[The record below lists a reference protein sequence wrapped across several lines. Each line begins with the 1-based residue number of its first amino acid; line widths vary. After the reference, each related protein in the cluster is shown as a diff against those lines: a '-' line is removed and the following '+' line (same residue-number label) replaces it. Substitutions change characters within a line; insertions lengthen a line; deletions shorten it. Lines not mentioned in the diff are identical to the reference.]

1 MRHVSAILF
10 SISMEFVSQTVLGK
24 EPVTP
29 LADPGALPP
38 SKSVFVF
45 GRRIVYYDVGS
56 GSTVV
61 LLHGFGSQA
70 MSDWRRVIRPLSQGH
85 RVIAL
90 DQIGFGESDKPLVD
104 YSIQTFVDFL
114 GEFLRTLGVKQFS
127 LAGESLGGWIAASY
141 SIQALAPGNTGQ
153 YALAKPERLIL
164 TDALGQSD
172 LRSGSSHPIAG
183 SLRESARISIIFHDK
198 SRVTEDFVRHHFEIQ
213 LKTNDGATQ
222 RSLWSNPQLASEIVG
237 DRLVDIT
244 IPTLIVWGAND
255 EVIPLEQGREYAAKI
270 PHAKL
275 VIIPDCGHVP
285 PLEKP
290 EAFLSAVIPFLN

>member
-1 MRHVSAILF
+1 MKTNSNSTA
-10 SISMEFVSQTVLGK
+10 S
-24 EPVTP
+24 
-29 LADPGALPP
+29 LADTGALPP

-45 GRRIVYYDVGS
+45 GRRILYYDVGS

-70 MSDWRRVIRPLSQGH
+70 MSDWGRVIRPLSQGH

-141 SIQALAPGNTGQ
+141 SLQALAPGNTGQ

-164 TDALGQSD
+164 ADALGQFD

-183 SLRESARISIIFHDK
+183 SLREAAGIAIIFHDK
-198 SRVTEDFVRHHFEIQ
+198 SCVSEDFVRHHFEIQ
-213 LKTNDGATQ
+213 LKANDGATQ

-255 EVIPLEQGREYAAKI
+255 EVIPLAQGREYAAKI
-270 PHAKL
+270 PNAKL